1 MAGIPGIG
9 ALHALGARVLALRCL
24 GAALAFAFLL
34 GCASQ
39 SRRERVVLLG
49 SPEQVYL
56 ILPLNLASAIPSE
69 VEPYSAVIW
78 QEIERYLR
86 AHDKQLKTVAPEVAR
101 KLWIKSVQKVRVG
114 ERGAS
119 AGFEDAARALAVEL
133 RKHAEFGAMV
143 APSVFIRE
151 APISE
156 RSARWDGVEREL
168 ELEQRGSGVPSV
180 ADMPFEG
187 VAPAASLHIAIFD
200 PTGDEIHEGKGGLE
214 LLVRVRV
221 AGEDAA
227 GLPTFEFTPRSTA
240 LREPRARARGDHRR
254 LRAAARAA
262 EGLSKRRG
270 AARAASRRRAEAE
283 APAMPAP
290 YPQD

>member
-56 ILPLNLASAIPSE
+56 ILPLNLAAAIPSE
-69 VEPYSAVIW
+69 LEPYSALIW

-86 AHDKQLKTVAPEVAR
+86 AHDKQLKTVSPEVAR
-101 KLWIKSVQKVRVG
+101 KLWVKSVQKVRVG
-114 ERGAS
+114 ERGAR

-133 RKHAEFGAMV
+133 RKNAEFGAMV
-143 APSVFIRE
+143 VPSVFIRE

-168 ELEQRGSGVPSV
+168 ELEQRRSGDPSV
-180 ADMPFEG
+180 AADMPFEG

-227 GLPTFEFTPRSTA
+227 GLPTFEFTPRST
-240 LREPRARARGDHRR
+240 LFENREHVR
-254 LRAAARAA
+254 
-262 EGLSKRRG
+262 EGITV
-270 AARAASRRRAEAE
+270 AF
-283 APAMPAP
+283 APLLEPLK
-290 YPQD
+290 DD